1 MDAFFN
7 PNDPDISP
15 RVSYSA
21 VFAAC
26 DDLTCG
32 DSQSYPHGTEVSHI
46 VADMA
51 PDANLELY
59 AVRNNIGID
68 EAISQ

>member
-1 MDAFFN
+1 MGITGKNVTVAIMDAFFN

-32 DSQSYPHGTEVSHI
+32 DSQSPARNRGFAYSGRYGT
-46 VADMA
+46 
-51 PDANLELY
+51 
-59 AVRNNIGID
+59 
-68 EAISQ
+68 